1 MQWVDRIGSR
11 LKLRDLHILLT
22 VVHRG
27 SMAKAAAA
35 LAISQP
41 AVSKA
46 IADMEHTFGLRL
58 LDRGRG
64 GVEPTAY
71 GRALVTRGQA
81 IFDEL
86 KLGIEELAFLADPTA
101 SCTSPAPRASQPGFC
116 PPCWN
121 DFHSNSQEFASTS
134 RKP

>member
-41 AVSKA
+41 AV
-46 IADMEHTFGLRL
+46 
-58 LDRGRG
+58 
-64 GVEPTAY
+64 
-71 GRALVTRGQA
+71 QA
-81 IFDEL
+81 PID
-86 KLGIEELAFLADPTA
+86 GH
-101 SCTSPAPRASQPGFC
+101 G
-116 PPCWN
+116 
-121 DFHSNSQEFASTS
+121 
-134 RKP
+134 